1 MPKKI
6 TVRKNTNNK
15 TLFQQ
20 QQTSYFSLTCGR
32 CVEQTLLEYLTR
44 IKLQSE

>member
-1 MPKKI
+1 MPEQI
-6 TVRKNTNNK
+6 TVRKNTTNK